1 MVSQAA
7 MNLHIHRWRKRLRP
21 GEVQFGESLLRY
33 CRCGM
38 VRLGRLRW
46 HEMTSTDW
54 QVFIERMHAH
64 GLGPDM
70 EANHD

>member
-1 MVSQAA
+1 
-7 MNLHIHRWRKRLRP
+7 MNLHIHLWRKRLRP

-46 HEMTSTDW
+46 HE
-54 QVFIERMHAH
+54 VGYIRIEVPS
-64 GLGPDM
+64 GG
-70 EANHD
+70 